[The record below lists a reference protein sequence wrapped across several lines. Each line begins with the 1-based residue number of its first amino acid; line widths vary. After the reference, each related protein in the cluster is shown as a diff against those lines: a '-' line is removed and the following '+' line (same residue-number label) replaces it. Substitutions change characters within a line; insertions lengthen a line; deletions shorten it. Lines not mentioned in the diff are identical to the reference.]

1 MLTTEKFF
9 ASRPGAAALAA
20 LALLAFA
27 PSASAQTQPPAQ
39 TQPTT
44 KPAPAKQAKPG
55 APAPAAAPAP
65 GAAAPAVPEPTGA
78 SVDPSTVLARV
89 NGQEIR
95 ASDVS
100 EAAQTLPP
108 QVRGMPT
115 EMLLPMVLD
124 QLIDRKALVL
134 EAKKEGLDKDPAVQR
149 ELASADERVLQ
160 TALLQKEVGPTLS
173 EDSIRA
179 RFDKENAGA
188 AGEQEVHARHIL
200 VPTEAEAKD
209 IIAQLKK
216 GANFADLAKKYSKDP
231 GAAQGGDLGFFKKS
245 DMVGPFADAAFAMK
259 PGQVSDT
266 PVKTDFGWHVI
277 KVEEVRTAPP
287 PTFEQSRDKVR
298 QELIQEGVQKAVTQ
312 ARAGITVEKTAPAA
326 VTSPDAPP
334 PAAPGPAMSAPGK

>member
-1 MLTTEKFF
+1 
-9 ASRPGAAALAA
+9 
-20 LALLAFA
+20 
-27 PSASAQTQPPAQ
+27 
-39 TQPTT
+39 
-44 KPAPAKQAKPG
+44 
-55 APAPAAAPAP
+55 
-65 GAAAPAVPEPTGA
+65 
-78 SVDPSTVLARV
+78 VLARV

-115 EMLLPMVLD
+115 EMLMPMVLD

-209 IIAQLKK
+209 VIAQLKK

-259 PGQVSDT
+259 PGQVSET

-287 PTFEQSRDKVR
+287 PTFEASRDKVR

-312 ARAGITVEKTAPAA
+312 ARAGITVEKTAPSAA
-326 VTSPDAPP
+326 PGPAAPGPAAAPP
-334 PAAPGPAMSAPGK
+334 GPAAPGPAMSAPGK